1 MRRYRFL
8 TAAILILVLAAALR
22 FHLIETQSFWNDEG
36 NSARLSERSVV
47 LIIEGTASD
56 IHPPLYY
63 LVLRGWREFLGES
76 ELALRA
82 FSAFAGVCLVGVT
95 IALGR
100 RLIGPRAYGP
110 ALAAGIFVAINPAL
124 IYYSQETRMYE
135 LLAFLAILSTLLLVM
150 WLQGGCKKIGLAA
163 AYVLSVVAGLYTH
176 YFFPAVLVTQNLIFL
191 IWIFNQ
197 RRSRD
202 DQQRDK
208 PLPIPV
214 AKPLGRWIGMM
225 AAAFLLYLP
234 WMPVYWQQAGDRQP
248 FRYPLPEFLFDGLR
262 WSALGST
269 IEEPVARWL
278 LPVFLVLAVLGVWFG
293 RHRTIRGVPY
303 TPTLLL
309 SIFIPLFLMWLL
321 GATQP
326 AFFKFTLVVIP
337 PISLLAGPGWWW
349 SWRWTFSGSDS
360 KNRRGAQSG
369 SSLATPNENTT
380 QRHSANVLRRLA
392 RVFILVLAVVVLV
405 GSGRALIN
413 MYYDS
418 TYARADYR
426 GIVAQIASETHPN
439 AGIVLNAA
447 NQWEVFTYYHQEGAP
462 VYPVPKGY
470 PDPAIIEG
478 ELSQIAGQHSRIYAV
493 FWGEAE
499 RDPQRLVE
507 RWLDANAFKARDE
520 WRGDVRFVTYSL
532 PSSLNELKELESDGI
547 SSLRF
552 GDTIQLERV
561 MLSGDDPQPGDIVQ
575 ISLFWMAGDH
585 IDQRYKVFLHLVD
598 ENGQIVAQRDSEP
611 GGGLALTTTWT
622 PGEMIVD
629 NHGLL
634 VPIGTKPGQYTL
646 LLGMY
651 DLSDPLARL
660 PISSVD
666 GDFDAFPL
674 ATIIIGGTE
683 G

>member
-1 MRRYRFL
+1 MRRNQFL
-8 TAAILILVLAAALR
+8 VGAILILVIAAALR
-22 FHLIETQSFWNDEG
+22 FHLIESQSFWNDEG
-36 NSARLSERSVV
+36 NSARLSERTVD

-63 LVLRGWREFLGES
+63 LILRGWREFLGES

-82 FSAFAGVCLVGVT
+82 LSAFAGVCLVGAI

-100 RLIGPRAYGP
+100 RLTGSRAY
-110 ALAAGIFVAINPAL
+110 AASLAAGFFVAINPAL

-135 LLAFLAILSTLLLVM
+135 LLAFLAMLSTLLLVM
-150 WLQGGCKKIGLAA
+150 WLQRGCRGVGLAA

-176 YFFPAVLVTQNLIFL
+176 YFFPAVIVTQNLIFL
-191 IWIFNQ
+191 IWVVNQ
-197 RRSRD
+197 RRSRED
-202 DQQRDK
+202 HQREK
-208 PLPIPV
+208 PRATPV
-214 AKPLGRWIGMM
+214 AKPIGRWIGMM
-225 AAAFLLYLP
+225 AASFLLYLP
-234 WMPVYWQQAGDRQP
+234 WVPIYWQQAGDRP
-248 FRYPLPEFLFDGLR
+248 PLRTPIPDFLIESLS

-269 IEEPVARWL
+269 IEEPVTRWL
-278 LPVFLVLAVLGVWFG
+278 LPVFLVLAVLGAWFG
-293 RHRTIRGVPY
+293 RHRTNGGVPY
-303 TPTLLL
+303 SLTLVL
-309 SIFIPLFLMWLL
+309 SIFIPLFLMWIL

-326 AFFKFTLVVIP
+326 AFFKFMLVVIP

-349 SWRWTFSGSDS
+349 SWRWTFSEPDSNKQGSV
-360 KNRRGAQSG
+360 QVG
-369 SSLATPNENTT
+369 SSQATSGETKTPRDSRYG
-380 QRHSANVLRRLA
+380 QKLLA
-392 RVFILVLAVVVLV
+392 RIFVLVLALAVLV
-405 GSGRALIN
+405 GSATALNN

-426 GIVAQIASETHPN
+426 GIAAQIAGENHPN

-470 PDPAIIEG
+470 PDPVIIDD
-478 ELSQIAGQHSRIYAV
+478 ELSQIAGQHDRIYAV

-532 PSSLNELKELESDGI
+532 PSLAQELIELETDGI

-552 GDTIQLERV
+552 GGIIQLERV
-561 MLSGDDPQPGDIVQ
+561 KLSNENVQPGEIVQ
-575 ISLFWMAGDH
+575 ISLNWMVDEH
-585 IDQRYKVFLHLVD
+585 IDRRYKVFLHLVD

-622 PGEMIVD
+622 PGQMIVD

-634 VPIGTKPGQYTL
+634 VPAGTKPGQYTL
-646 LLGMY
+646 LLGLY
-651 DLSDPLARL
+651 DLSNPLARL
-660 PISSVD
+660 PISSAN
-666 GDFDAFPL
+666 GDIDAFPL
-674 ATIIIGGTE
+674 AKIIIGGTE